1 MKLVY
6 CGFVRFFRVT
16 FYLLTEVFIHVEF
29 CDPRCPP
36 VTGSQIFECHTTT
49 FLFLGEEIDRINQ
62 SLGATVPI
70 FDLLQKPKLHLSP
83 SPSASEYLLNLSHF
97 HPVFPLRGV
106 K

>member
-1 MKLVY
+1 MT
-6 CGFVRFFRVT
+6 R
-16 FYLLTEVFIHVEF
+16 
-29 CDPRCPP
+29 D

-49 FLFLGEEIDRINQ
+49 FLFLGEEIDRINR